1 MIHIFLGTK
10 AQLIKMAPIMKL
22 LADRGI
28 PYNFIHSGQHQETI
42 ADIISDF
49 QIRSPDYYIANGP
62 DVKSKSQVP
71 KWLYLCATRTGK
83 SSKCWAGRKRGDKDI
98 VLVHGDTLST
108 LVGALAAKRMGF
120 QCAHIESG
128 LRSFNMFH
136 PFPEEVIRL
145 ATFRLANFLYC
156 PDASAVENVLSL
168 KKVTIDTQG
177 NTMLDATRLAVEA
190 SRRYGFSDFGIVSVH
205 RYENI
210 FNADRLSWIV
220 DRIISISERHR
231 IFFIMHP
238 PTEQRLRDSGLYS
251 KLEAQPNI
259 ELKKRL
265 GYFDFAGLLASA
277 QFLMTDGGS
286 NQEESSYLGLPC
298 LVMRRATERSE
309 GIGKNVVISNYDSEI
324 ITHFFNNL
332 ISYRTGG
339 ILSSNSPTEI
349 IVEHLEPFYGDGR

>member
-22 LADRGI
+22 LADRGV

-42 ADIISDF
+42 SDIISDF

-62 DVKSKSQVP
+62 DVKRKSQVP
-71 KWLYLCATRTGK
+71 KWLYLCTARTGK
-83 SSKCWAGRKRGDKDI
+83 NSVCWAGRKKGDKDI

-108 LVGALAAKRMGF
+108 LAGALAARRMGF

-136 PFPEEVIRL
+136 PFPEEIIRL
-145 ATFRLANFLYC
+145 VTFRLASILYC
-156 PDASAVENVLSL
+156 PDASAEANVLPL
-168 KKVTIDTQG
+168 KKVTINTQG

-190 SRRYGFSDFGIVSVH
+190 SRRSEYSDFGIVSVH

-210 FNADRLSWIV
+210 FNAERFSWIV
-220 DRIISISERHR
+220 DRIIGVSKRHR
-231 IFFIMHP
+231 ILFIMHP

-251 KLEAQPNI
+251 TLEAQPNI

-265 GYFDFAGLLASA
+265 GYFDFAGLLANA
-277 QFLMTDGGS
+277 QFLVTDGGS

-298 LVMRRATERSE
+298 LVMRKATERSE
-309 GIGKNVVISNYDSEI
+309 GIGKNVVVSNYDGET
-324 ITHFFNNL
+324 ITHFFDHLSN
-332 ISYRTGG
+332 YRTEGV
-339 ILSSNSPTEI
+339 LNSNSPTEI
-349 IVEHLEPFYGDGR
+349 IVNHLSPFYGIST